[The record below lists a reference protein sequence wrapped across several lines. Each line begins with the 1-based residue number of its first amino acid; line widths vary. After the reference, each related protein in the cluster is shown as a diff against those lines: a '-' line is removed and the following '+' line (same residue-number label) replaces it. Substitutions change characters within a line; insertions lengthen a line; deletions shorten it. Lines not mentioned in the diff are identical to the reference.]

1 MIDEA
6 MGLASMNPMVG
17 TTPTN
22 DIILIRNMD
31 DKDLQDGWDDYA
43 LATTL
48 DRDDAHITKD
58 KNGKLIAR
66 PNKDLDGKLVEIY
79 ICKYDKAKD
88 NFGLLYEMLDTPYED
103 RVLKESI
110 YQLAT
115 GHLALIKESASI
127 DHLLE
132 KVELKKLSKII
143 SSDADNM
150 ERELGQTDRLKNDG
164 EYTPTNPD
172 ETAASGVS
180 LLASA
185 DYIFSEATDLSNDP
199 LLEQKKYI
207 IESLINDIR
216 KDVENVDY

>member
-17 TTPTN
+17 TTPN
-22 DIILIRNMD
+22 NSVMLLHNID
-31 DKDLQDGWDDYA
+31 DKDLSDGWDSYG

-58 KNGKLIAR
+58 KNGKLVTR
-66 PNKDLDGKLVEIY
+66 PNKDLEGKLVEVY
-79 ICKYDKAKD
+79 ICKYEKVQE
-88 NFGLLYEMLDTPYED
+88 NFDTLYDLLDTPYSD

-110 YQLAT
+110 YEMAT
-115 GHLALIKESASI
+115 GHVSLTEDFVKI

-132 KVELKKLSKII
+132 KVELKKISSII
-143 SSDADNM
+143 SSGAESM

-164 EYTPTNPD
+164 SYTPSNPD

-185 DYIFSEATDLSNDP
+185 DYTFAESFGPDDKQ
-199 LLEQKKYI
+199 LENKKAI
-207 IESLINDIR
+207 IETLMCDIK
-216 KDVENVDY
+216 KDLNNGNY

>member
-17 TTPTN
+17 TTPN
-22 DIILIRNMD
+22 NSVMLLHNID
-31 DKDLQDGWDDYA
+31 DKDLSDGWDSYG

-66 PNKDLDGKLVEIY
+66 PNKDLDDKLVEVY
-79 ICKYDKAKD
+79 ICKYEKVQE
-88 NFGLLYEMLDTPYED
+88 NFNKLYDLLDTPYND
-103 RVLKESI
+103 RILKESI
-110 YQLAT
+110 YEMAT
-115 GHLALIKESASI
+115 GHMALTENFAKI

-164 EYTPTNPD
+164 SYTPSNPD

-185 DYIFSEATDLSNDP
+185 DYIFSESFGPYDQQ
-199 LLEQKKYI
+199 LENKKAI
-207 IESLINDIR
+207 IETLMCDIK
-216 KDVENVDY
+216 KDLNNGNY

>member
-17 TTPTN
+17 TTPN
-22 DIILIRNMD
+22 NSVMLLHNID
-31 DKDLQDGWDDYA
+31 DKDLSDGWDSYG

-58 KNGKLIAR
+58 KNGKLVAR
-66 PNKDLDGKLVEIY
+66 PNKELEGKLVEVY
-79 ICKYDKAKD
+79 ICKYEKVQE
-88 NFGLLYEMLDTPYED
+88 NFDTLYDLLDTPYSD
-103 RVLKESI
+103 RILKESI
-110 YQLAT
+110 YEMAT
-115 GHLALIKESASI
+115 GHISLTENFAKI

-132 KVELKKLSKII
+132 KVELKKISSII
-143 SSDADNM
+143 SSGAESM

-164 EYTPTNPD
+164 SYTPSNPD

-185 DYIFSEATDLSNDP
+185 DYTFAESFGPDDKQ
-199 LLEQKKYI
+199 LENKKAI
-207 IESLINDIR
+207 IETLMCDIK
-216 KDVENVDY
+216 KDLNNGNY

>member
-17 TTPTN
+17 TTPN
-22 DIILIRNMD
+22 NSVMLLHNID
-31 DKDLQDGWDDYA
+31 DKDLSDGWDSYG

-66 PNKDLDGKLVEIY
+66 PNKELDGKLVEVY
-79 ICKYDKAKD
+79 ICKYEKVQENFDKLYD
-88 NFGLLYEMLDTPYED
+88 LLDAPYND
-103 RVLKESI
+103 RILKESI
-110 YQLAT
+110 YEMAT
-115 GHLALIKESASI
+115 GHMALTENFAKI

-132 KVELKKLSKII
+132 KVELKKLSAII

-164 EYTPTNPD
+164 SYTPSNPD

-185 DYIFSEATDLSNDP
+185 DYTFSESFGPDDQQ
-199 LLEQKKYI
+199 LENKKAI
-207 IESLINDIR
+207 IETLMCDIK
-216 KDVENVDY
+216 KDLNNGNY

>member
-17 TTPTN
+17 TTPN
-22 DIILIRNMD
+22 NSVMLLHNID
-31 DKDLQDGWDDYA
+31 DKDLSDGWDSYG

-66 PNKDLDGKLVEIY
+66 PNKDLDGKLVEVY
-79 ICKYDKAKD
+79 ICKYEKVQENFDK
-88 NFGLLYEMLDTPYED
+88 LYDLLDTPYND

-110 YQLAT
+110 YEMAT
-115 GHLALIKESASI
+115 GHMALTENFVKI
-127 DHLLE
+127 DYLLE

-164 EYTPTNPD
+164 SYTPSNPD

-185 DYIFSEATDLSNDP
+185 DYTFSESFGPDDQQ
-199 LLEQKKYI
+199 LENKKAI
-207 IESLINDIR
+207 IETLMCDIK
-216 KDVENVDY
+216 KDLNNGNY

>member
-6 MGLASMNPMVG
+6 MGLASMNTMVG
-17 TTPTN
+17 TTPN
-22 DIILIRNMD
+22 NSVMLLHNID
-31 DKDLQDGWDDYA
+31 DKDLSDGWDSYG

-58 KNGKLIAR
+58 KNGKLVAR
-66 PNKDLDGKLVEIY
+66 PNRDLEGKLVEVY
-79 ICKYDKAKD
+79 ICKYDKVQE
-88 NFGLLYEMLDTPYED
+88 NFDSLYNILDTPYES
-103 RVLKESI
+103 RELKQSI
-110 YQLAT
+110 YEMAT
-115 GHLALIKESASI
+115 GHISLTENFAKI

-164 EYTPTNPD
+164 SYTPSNPD

-185 DYIFSEATDLSNDP
+185 DYTFSESFGPEDDQ
-199 LLEQKKYI
+199 LENKKAI
-207 IESLINDIR
+207 IEALMCDIK
-216 KDVENVDY
+216 KDLKNGNY

>member
-17 TTPTN
+17 TTPN
-22 DIILIRNMD
+22 NSVMLLHNID
-31 DKDLQDGWDDYA
+31 DKDLSDGWDSYG

-58 KNGKLIAR
+58 KNGKLVAR
-66 PNKDLDGKLVEIY
+66 PNKDLEGKLVEVY
-79 ICKYDKAKD
+79 ICKYEKVQE
-88 NFGLLYEMLDTPYED
+88 NFDTLYNLLDAPYSN

-110 YQLAT
+110 YEMAT
-115 GHLALIKESASI
+115 GHISLTENFAKI

-132 KVELKKLSKII
+132 KVELKKISSII
-143 SSDADNM
+143 SSGAESM

-164 EYTPTNPD
+164 SYTPSNPD

-185 DYIFSEATDLSNDP
+185 DYTFAESFGPDDKQ
-199 LLEQKKYI
+199 LETKKAI
-207 IESLINDIR
+207 IETLMCDIK
-216 KDVENVDY
+216 KDLNNGNY

>member
-17 TTPTN
+17 TTPN
-22 DIILIRNMD
+22 NSVMLLHNID
-31 DKDLQDGWDDYA
+31 DKDLSDGWDSYG

-58 KNGKLIAR
+58 KNGKLVAR
-66 PNKDLDGKLVEIY
+66 PNKELEGKLVEVY
-79 ICKYDKAKD
+79 ICKYEKVQE
-88 NFGLLYEMLDTPYED
+88 NFDTLYNLLDTPYSD

-110 YQLAT
+110 YEMAT
-115 GHLALIKESASI
+115 GHVSLTENFAKI

-132 KVELKKLSKII
+132 KVELKKISSII
-143 SSDADNM
+143 SSGAESM

-164 EYTPTNPD
+164 SYTPSNPD

-185 DYIFSEATDLSNDP
+185 DYTFAESFGPDDKQ
-199 LLEQKKYI
+199 LENKKAI
-207 IESLINDIR
+207 IETLMCDIK
-216 KDVENVDY
+216 KDLNNGNY

>member
-17 TTPTN
+17 TTPNNTVMLLHN
-22 DIILIRNMD
+22 ID
-31 DKDLQDGWDDYA
+31 DKDLSDGWDSYG

-48 DRDDAHITKD
+48 DKDDAHITKD
-58 KNGKLIAR
+58 KNGKLVAR
-66 PNKDLDGKLVEIY
+66 PNRDLEGKLVEVY
-79 ICKYDKAKD
+79 ICKYEKVQE
-88 NFGLLYEMLDTPYED
+88 NFDTLYDILDTPYES
-103 RVLKESI
+103 RELKQSI
-110 YQLAT
+110 YEMAT
-115 GHLALIKESASI
+115 GHISLTENFAKI

-164 EYTPTNPD
+164 SYTPSNPD

-185 DYIFSEATDLSNDP
+185 DYTFSESFGPEDDQ
-199 LLEQKKYI
+199 LENKKAI
-207 IESLINDIR
+207 IEALMCDIK
-216 KDVENVDY
+216 KDLKNGNY

>member
-17 TTPTN
+17 TTPN
-22 DIILIRNMD
+22 NSVMLLHNID
-31 DKDLQDGWDDYA
+31 DKDLSDGWDSYG

-58 KNGKLIAR
+58 KNGKLVAR
-66 PNKDLDGKLVEIY
+66 PNKDLEGKLVEVY
-79 ICKYDKAKD
+79 ICKYDKVQE
-88 NFGLLYEMLDTPYED
+88 NFDSLYNILDTPYESRD
-103 RVLKESI
+103 LKQSI
-110 YQLAT
+110 YEMAT
-115 GHLALIKESASI
+115 GHISLTENFAKI
-127 DHLLE
+127 DRLLE

-164 EYTPTNPD
+164 SYTPSNPD

-185 DYIFSEATDLSNDP
+185 DYTFSESFGPEDDQ
-199 LLEQKKYI
+199 LENKKAI
-207 IESLINDIR
+207 IEALMCDIK
-216 KDVENVDY
+216 KDLKNGNY

>member
-17 TTPTN
+17 TTPN
-22 DIILIRNMD
+22 NSVMLLHNID
-31 DKDLQDGWDDYA
+31 DKDLSDGWDSYG

-58 KNGKLIAR
+58 KDGKLVAR
-66 PNKDLDGKLVEIY
+66 PNKDLDGKLVEVY
-79 ICKYDKAKD
+79 ICKYEKVQE
-88 NFGLLYEMLDTPYED
+88 NFNALYDLLDTPYND

-110 YQLAT
+110 YEMAT
-115 GHLALIKESASI
+115 GHMALTENFVKI

-164 EYTPTNPD
+164 SYTPSNPD

-185 DYIFSEATDLSNDP
+185 DYTFSESFGPDDQQ
-199 LLEQKKYI
+199 LENKKAI
-207 IESLINDIR
+207 IETLMCDIK
-216 KDVENVDY
+216 KDLNNGNY

>member
-17 TTPTN
+17 TTPN
-22 DIILIRNMD
+22 NSVMLLHNID
-31 DKDLQDGWDDYA
+31 DKDLSDGWDSYG

-58 KNGKLIAR
+58 KNGKLVAR
-66 PNKDLDGKLVEIY
+66 PNKDLDGKLVEVY
-79 ICKYDKAKD
+79 ICKYEKVQE
-88 NFGLLYEMLDTPYED
+88 NFDTLYDLLDTQYND

-110 YQLAT
+110 YEMAT
-115 GHLALIKESASI
+115 GHMPLTENFAKI

-132 KVELKKLSKII
+132 KVELKKLSAII

-164 EYTPTNPD
+164 SYTPSNPD

-185 DYIFSEATDLSNDP
+185 DYTFSESFGPDDKQ
-199 LLEQKKYI
+199 LENKKAI
-207 IESLINDIR
+207 IETLMCDIK
-216 KDVENVDY
+216 KDLNNGNY

>member
-17 TTPTN
+17 TTPN
-22 DIILIRNMD
+22 NSVMLLHNID
-31 DKDLQDGWDDYA
+31 DKDLSDGWDSYG

-48 DRDDAHITKD
+48 DKDDAHITKD
-58 KNGKLIAR
+58 KNGKLVAR
-66 PNKDLDGKLVEIY
+66 PNRDLEGKLVEVY
-79 ICKYDKAKD
+79 ICKYDKVQE
-88 NFGLLYEMLDTPYED
+88 NFDALYNILDTPYES
-103 RVLKESI
+103 RELKQSI
-110 YQLAT
+110 YEMAT
-115 GHLALIKESASI
+115 GHISLTENFAKI

-164 EYTPTNPD
+164 SYTPSNPD
-172 ETAASGVS
+172 ETAANGVS

-185 DYIFSEATDLSNDP
+185 DYTFSESFGPEDDQ
-199 LLEQKKYI
+199 LENKKAI
-207 IESLINDIR
+207 IEALMCDIK
-216 KDVENVDY
+216 KDLKNGNY

>member
-17 TTPTN
+17 TTPN
-22 DIILIRNMD
+22 NSVMLLHNID
-31 DKDLQDGWDDYA
+31 DKDLSDGWDSYG

-58 KNGKLIAR
+58 KNGKLVAR
-66 PNKDLDGKLVEIY
+66 PNKELEGKLVEVY
-79 ICKYDKAKD
+79 ICKYEKVQE
-88 NFGLLYEMLDTPYED
+88 NFDALYNLLDAPYSD

-110 YQLAT
+110 YEMAT
-115 GHLALIKESASI
+115 GHVSLTENFVKI

-132 KVELKKLSKII
+132 KVELKKISSII
-143 SSDADNM
+143 SSGSESM

-164 EYTPTNPD
+164 SYTPSNPD

-185 DYIFSEATDLSNDP
+185 DYTFAESFGPDDKQ
-199 LLEQKKYI
+199 LETKKAI
-207 IESLINDIR
+207 IETLMCDIK
-216 KDVENVDY
+216 KDLKNGNY

>member
-17 TTPTN
+17 TTPN
-22 DIILIRNMD
+22 NSVMLLHNID
-31 DKDLQDGWDDYA
+31 DKDLFDGWDSYG

-48 DRDDAHITKD
+48 DKDDAHITKD
-58 KNGKLIAR
+58 KNGKLVAR
-66 PNKDLDGKLVEIY
+66 PNRDLEGKLVEVY
-79 ICKYDKAKD
+79 ICKYDKVQE
-88 NFGLLYEMLDTPYED
+88 NFDTLYNILDTPYES
-103 RVLKESI
+103 RELKQSI
-110 YQLAT
+110 YEMAT
-115 GHLALIKESASI
+115 GHISLTENFAKI

-164 EYTPTNPD
+164 SYTPSNPD

-185 DYIFSEATDLSNDP
+185 DYTFSESFGPEDDQ
-199 LLEQKKYI
+199 LENKKAI
-207 IESLINDIR
+207 IEALMCDIK
-216 KDVENVDY
+216 KDLKNGNY

>member
-17 TTPTN
+17 TTPN
-22 DIILIRNMD
+22 NSVMLLHNID
-31 DKDLQDGWDDYA
+31 DKDLSDGWDSYG

-66 PNKDLDGKLVEIY
+66 PNKDLDGKLVEVY
-79 ICKYDKAKD
+79 ICKYEKVQENFDK
-88 NFGLLYEMLDTPYED
+88 LYDLLDTSYND

-110 YQLAT
+110 YEMAT
-115 GHLALIKESASI
+115 GHMALTENFAKI

-164 EYTPTNPD
+164 SYTPSNPD

-185 DYIFSEATDLSNDP
+185 DYTFSESFGPDDQQ
-199 LLEQKKYI
+199 LENKKAI
-207 IESLINDIR
+207 IETLMCDIK
-216 KDVENVDY
+216 KDLNNGNY

>member
-17 TTPTN
+17 TTPN
-22 DIILIRNMD
+22 NSVMLLHNID
-31 DKDLQDGWDDYA
+31 DKDLSDGWDSYG

-58 KNGKLIAR
+58 KNGKLVAR
-66 PNKDLDGKLVEIY
+66 PNKELEGKLVEVY
-79 ICKYDKAKD
+79 ICKYEKVQE
-88 NFGLLYEMLDTPYED
+88 NFDTLYNLLDTPYSD

-110 YQLAT
+110 YQMAT
-115 GHLALIKESASI
+115 GHISLTENFVKI

-132 KVELKKLSKII
+132 KVELKKISSII
-143 SSDADNM
+143 SSGAESM

-164 EYTPTNPD
+164 SYTPSNPD

-185 DYIFSEATDLSNDP
+185 DYTFAESFGPDDKQ
-199 LLEQKKYI
+199 LENKKAI
-207 IESLINDIR
+207 IETLMCDIK
-216 KDVENVDY
+216 KDLNNGNY

>member
-17 TTPTN
+17 TTPN
-22 DIILIRNMD
+22 NSVMLLHNID
-31 DKDLQDGWDDYA
+31 DKDLSDGWDSYG

-58 KNGKLIAR
+58 KNGKLVAR
-66 PNKDLDGKLVEIY
+66 PNKDLEGKLVEVY
-79 ICKYDKAKD
+79 ICKYEKVQE
-88 NFGLLYEMLDTPYED
+88 NFDTLYNLLDAPYSD

-110 YQLAT
+110 YEMAT
-115 GHLALIKESASI
+115 GHVSLTEDFVKI

-132 KVELKKLSKII
+132 KVELKKISNII
-143 SSDADNM
+143 SSGAESM

-164 EYTPTNPD
+164 SYTPSNPD

-185 DYIFSEATDLSNDP
+185 DYTFSESFGPDDKQ
-199 LLEQKKYI
+199 LENKKAI
-207 IESLINDIR
+207 IETLMCDIK
-216 KDVENVDY
+216 KDLNNGNY

>member
-17 TTPTN
+17 TTPN
-22 DIILIRNMD
+22 NSVMLLHNID
-31 DKDLQDGWDDYA
+31 DKDLSDGWDSYG

-58 KNGKLIAR
+58 KNGKLVAR
-66 PNKDLDGKLVEIY
+66 PNKELEGKLVEVY
-79 ICKYDKAKD
+79 ICKYEKVQD
-88 NFGLLYEMLDTPYED
+88 NFDTLYNLLDTPYSNRD
-103 RVLKESI
+103 LKESI
-110 YQLAT
+110 YEMAT
-115 GHLALIKESASI
+115 GHVSLTENFAKI

-132 KVELKKLSKII
+132 KVELKKISSII
-143 SSDADNM
+143 SSGAESM

-164 EYTPTNPD
+164 SYTPSNPD

-185 DYIFSEATDLSNDP
+185 DYTFAESFGPDDKQ
-199 LLEQKKYI
+199 LENKKAI
-207 IESLINDIR
+207 IETLMCDIK
-216 KDVENVDY
+216 KDLNNGNY

>member
-17 TTPTN
+17 TTPN
-22 DIILIRNMD
+22 NNVMLLHNID
-31 DKDLQDGWDDYA
+31 DKDLSDGWDSYG

-48 DRDDAHITKD
+48 DKDDAHITKD
-58 KNGKLIAR
+58 KNGKLVAR
-66 PNKDLDGKLVEIY
+66 PNKDLEGKLVEVY
-79 ICKYDKAKD
+79 ICKYDKVQE
-88 NFGLLYEMLDTPYED
+88 NFDALYDILDTSYESRELKQSIYEM
-103 RVLKESI
+103 
-110 YQLAT
+110 AT
-115 GHLALIKESASI
+115 GHISLTENFAKI

-164 EYTPTNPD
+164 SYTPSNPD
-172 ETAASGVS
+172 ETAASGAS

-185 DYIFSEATDLSNDP
+185 DYTFSESFGPEDDQ
-199 LLEQKKYI
+199 LENKKAI
-207 IESLINDIR
+207 IEALMCDIK
-216 KDVENVDY
+216 KDLKNGNY

>member
-17 TTPTN
+17 TTPN
-22 DIILIRNMD
+22 NSVMLLHNID
-31 DKDLQDGWDDYA
+31 DKDLSDGWDSYG

-58 KNGKLIAR
+58 KNGKLVAR
-66 PNKDLDGKLVEIY
+66 PNKELEGKLVEVY
-79 ICKYDKAKD
+79 ICKYEKVQE
-88 NFGLLYEMLDTPYED
+88 NFDSLYDLLDTPYSD

-110 YQLAT
+110 YEMAT
-115 GHLALIKESASI
+115 GHISLTENFAKI

-132 KVELKKLSKII
+132 KVELKKISSII
-143 SSDADNM
+143 SSGAESM

-164 EYTPTNPD
+164 SYTPSNPD

-185 DYIFSEATDLSNDP
+185 DYTFAESFGPDDKQ
-199 LLEQKKYI
+199 LENKKAI
-207 IESLINDIR
+207 IETLMCDIK
-216 KDVENVDY
+216 KDLNNGNY

>member
-17 TTPTN
+17 TTPN
-22 DIILIRNMD
+22 NSVMLLHNID
-31 DKDLQDGWDDYA
+31 DKDLSDGWDSYG

-66 PNKDLDGKLVEIY
+66 PNKDLDDKLVEVY
-79 ICKYDKAKD
+79 ICKYEKVQENFDK
-88 NFGLLYEMLDTPYED
+88 LYDLLDTPYND
-103 RVLKESI
+103 RILKESI
-110 YQLAT
+110 YEMAT
-115 GHLALIKESASI
+115 GHMALTENFAKI

-164 EYTPTNPD
+164 SYTPSNPD

-185 DYIFSEATDLSNDP
+185 DYIFSESFGPNDQQ
-199 LLEQKKYI
+199 LENKKAI
-207 IESLINDIR
+207 IETLMCDIK
-216 KDVENVDY
+216 KDLNNGNY

>member
-17 TTPTN
+17 TTPN
-22 DIILIRNMD
+22 NSVMLLHNID
-31 DKDLQDGWDDYA
+31 DKDLSDGWDSYG

-58 KNGKLIAR
+58 KNGKLVAR
-66 PNKDLDGKLVEIY
+66 PNKELEGKLVEVY
-79 ICKYDKAKD
+79 ICKYEKVQE
-88 NFGLLYEMLDTPYED
+88 NFDALYNLLDTPYSD
-103 RVLKESI
+103 RVLKDSI
-110 YQLAT
+110 YEMAT
-115 GHLALIKESASI
+115 GHVSLTENFVKI

-132 KVELKKLSKII
+132 KVELKKISSII
-143 SSDADNM
+143 SSGAESM

-164 EYTPTNPD
+164 SYTPSNPD

-185 DYIFSEATDLSNDP
+185 DYTFSESFGPDDKQ
-199 LLEQKKYI
+199 LENKKAI
-207 IESLINDIR
+207 IETLMCDIK
-216 KDVENVDY
+216 KDLNNGNY

>member
-17 TTPTN
+17 TTPN
-22 DIILIRNMD
+22 NSVMLLHNID
-31 DKDLQDGWDDYA
+31 DKDLSDGWDSYG
-43 LATTL
+43 LATTV

-66 PNKDLDGKLVEIY
+66 PNKDLDGKLVEVY
-79 ICKYDKAKD
+79 ICKYEKVQENFDK
-88 NFGLLYEMLDTPYED
+88 LYDLLDTSYND

-110 YQLAT
+110 YEMAT
-115 GHLALIKESASI
+115 GHMALTENFAKI

-164 EYTPTNPD
+164 SYTPSNPD

-185 DYIFSEATDLSNDP
+185 DYTFSESFGPDDRQ
-199 LLEQKKYI
+199 LENKKAI
-207 IESLINDIR
+207 IETLMCDIK
-216 KDVENVDY
+216 KDLNNGNY

>member
-17 TTPTN
+17 TTPN
-22 DIILIRNMD
+22 NSVMLLHNID
-31 DKDLQDGWDDYA
+31 DKDLSDGWDSYG

-66 PNKDLDGKLVEIY
+66 PNKDLDGKLVEVY
-79 ICKYDKAKD
+79 ICKYEKVQENFDK
-88 NFGLLYEMLDTPYED
+88 LYDLLDTPYND

-110 YQLAT
+110 YEMAT
-115 GHLALIKESASI
+115 GHMALTENFAKI

-164 EYTPTNPD
+164 SYTPSNPD

-185 DYIFSEATDLSNDP
+185 DYTFSESFGPDDRQ
-199 LLEQKKYI
+199 LENKKAI
-207 IESLINDIR
+207 IETLMCDIK
-216 KDVENVDY
+216 KDLNNGNY

>member
-17 TTPTN
+17 TTPN
-22 DIILIRNMD
+22 NSVMLLHNID
-31 DKDLQDGWDDYA
+31 DKDLSDGWDSYG

-58 KNGKLIAR
+58 KNGKLVAR
-66 PNKDLDGKLVEIY
+66 PNKDLEGKLVEVY
-79 ICKYDKAKD
+79 ICKYEKVQE
-88 NFGLLYEMLDTPYED
+88 NFDTLYNLLDTPYSD

-110 YQLAT
+110 YEMAT
-115 GHLALIKESASI
+115 GHVSLTEDFVKI

-132 KVELKKLSKII
+132 KVELKKISSII
-143 SSDADNM
+143 SSGAESM

-164 EYTPTNPD
+164 SYTPSNPD

-185 DYIFSEATDLSNDP
+185 DYTFSESFGPDDKQ
-199 LLEQKKYI
+199 LETKKAI
-207 IESLINDIR
+207 IETLMCDIK
-216 KDVENVDY
+216 KDLNNGNY

>member
-17 TTPTN
+17 TTPNNTVMLLHN
-22 DIILIRNMD
+22 ID
-31 DKDLQDGWDDYA
+31 DKDLSDGWDSYG

-48 DRDDAHITKD
+48 DKDDAHITKD
-58 KNGKLIAR
+58 KNDKLVAR
-66 PNKDLDGKLVEIY
+66 PNRDLEGKLVEVY
-79 ICKYDKAKD
+79 ICKYDKVQE
-88 NFGLLYEMLDTPYED
+88 NFDTLYNILDTPYES
-103 RVLKESI
+103 RELKQSI
-110 YQLAT
+110 YEMAT
-115 GHLALIKESASI
+115 GHISLTENFAKI

-164 EYTPTNPD
+164 SYTPSNPD

-185 DYIFSEATDLSNDP
+185 DYTFSESFGPEDDQ
-199 LLEQKKYI
+199 LENKKAI
-207 IESLINDIR
+207 IEALMCDIK
-216 KDVENVDY
+216 KDLKNGNY

>member
-17 TTPTN
+17 TTPNNTVMLLHN
-22 DIILIRNMD
+22 ID
-31 DKDLQDGWDDYA
+31 DKDLSDRWDSYG

-48 DRDDAHITKD
+48 DKDDAHITKD
-58 KNGKLIAR
+58 KNGKLVAR
-66 PNKDLDGKLVEIY
+66 PNRDLEGKLVEVY
-79 ICKYDKAKD
+79 ICKYDKVQE
-88 NFGLLYEMLDTPYED
+88 NFDTLYNILDTPYET
-103 RVLKESI
+103 RELKQSI
-110 YQLAT
+110 YEMAT
-115 GHLALIKESASI
+115 GHISLTENFAKI

-164 EYTPTNPD
+164 SYTPSNPD

-185 DYIFSEATDLSNDP
+185 DYTFSESFGPEDDQ
-199 LLEQKKYI
+199 LENKKAI
-207 IESLINDIR
+207 IEALMCDIK
-216 KDVENVDY
+216 KDLKNGNY

>member
-17 TTPTN
+17 TTPN
-22 DIILIRNMD
+22 NSVMLLHNID
-31 DKDLQDGWDDYA
+31 DKDLSNGWDSYG

-58 KNGKLIAR
+58 KNGKLVAR
-66 PNKDLDGKLVEIY
+66 PNKDLEGKLVEVY
-79 ICKYDKAKD
+79 ICKYEKVQE
-88 NFGLLYEMLDTPYED
+88 NFDALYDLLDAPYSD

-110 YQLAT
+110 YEMAT
-115 GHLALIKESASI
+115 GHVSLTEDFVKI

-132 KVELKKLSKII
+132 KVELKKISSII
-143 SSDADNM
+143 SSGAESM

-164 EYTPTNPD
+164 SYTPSNPD

-185 DYIFSEATDLSNDP
+185 DYTFAESFGPDDKQ
-199 LLEQKKYI
+199 LENKKAI
-207 IESLINDIR
+207 IETLMCDIK
-216 KDVENVDY
+216 KDLNNGNY

>member
-17 TTPTN
+17 TTPN
-22 DIILIRNMD
+22 NSVMLLHNID
-31 DKDLQDGWDDYA
+31 DKDLSDGWDSYG

-58 KNGKLIAR
+58 KNGKLVAR
-66 PNKDLDGKLVEIY
+66 PNKDLEGKLVEVY
-79 ICKYDKAKD
+79 ICKYEKVQE
-88 NFGLLYEMLDTPYED
+88 NFDTLYNLLDTPYSD

-110 YQLAT
+110 YEMAT
-115 GHLALIKESASI
+115 GHISLIENFAKI

-132 KVELKKLSKII
+132 KVELKKISNII
-143 SSDADNM
+143 SSGAESM

-164 EYTPTNPD
+164 SYTPSNPD

-185 DYIFSEATDLSNDP
+185 DYTFAESFGPDDKQ
-199 LLEQKKYI
+199 LENKKAI
-207 IESLINDIR
+207 IETLMCDIK
-216 KDVENVDY
+216 KDLNNGNY

>member
-17 TTPTN
+17 TTPN
-22 DIILIRNMD
+22 NSVMLLHNIDY
-31 DKDLQDGWDDYA
+31 KDLSDGWDSYG

-58 KNGKLIAR
+58 KNGKLVAR
-66 PNKDLDGKLVEIY
+66 PNKDLEGKLVEVY
-79 ICKYDKAKD
+79 ICKYEKVQE
-88 NFGLLYEMLDTPYED
+88 NFDTLYNLLDTPYSD

-110 YQLAT
+110 YEMAT
-115 GHLALIKESASI
+115 GHVSLTEDFVKI

-132 KVELKKLSKII
+132 KVELKKISSII
-143 SSDADNM
+143 SSGAESM

-164 EYTPTNPD
+164 SYTPSNPD

-185 DYIFSEATDLSNDP
+185 DYTFAESFGPDDKQ
-199 LLEQKKYI
+199 LETKKAI
-207 IESLINDIR
+207 IETLMCDIK
-216 KDVENVDY
+216 KDLNNGNY

>member
-17 TTPTN
+17 TTPN
-22 DIILIRNMD
+22 NSVMLLHNID
-31 DKDLQDGWDDYA
+31 DKDLSDGWDSYG

-66 PNKDLDGKLVEIY
+66 PNKDLDGKLVEVY
-79 ICKYDKAKD
+79 ICKYEKVQENFDKLYD
-88 NFGLLYEMLDTPYED
+88 LLGTPYND
-103 RVLKESI
+103 RILKESI
-110 YQLAT
+110 YEMAT
-115 GHLALIKESASI
+115 GHMALTENFAKI

-164 EYTPTNPD
+164 SYTPSNPD

-180 LLASA
+180 LLASV
-185 DYIFSEATDLSNDP
+185 DYIFSESFGPDDQQIEN
-199 LLEQKKYI
+199 KKAI
-207 IESLINDIR
+207 IETLMCDIK
-216 KDVENVDY
+216 KDLNNGNY

>member
-17 TTPTN
+17 TTPN
-22 DIILIRNMD
+22 NSVMLLHNID
-31 DKDLQDGWDDYA
+31 DKDLSDGWDSYG

-58 KNGKLIAR
+58 KNGKLVAR
-66 PNKDLDGKLVEIY
+66 PNRDLEGKLVEVY
-79 ICKYDKAKD
+79 ICKYENVQE
-88 NFGLLYEMLDTPYED
+88 NFDVLYNILDTPYEF
-103 RVLKESI
+103 RELKQSI
-110 YQLAT
+110 YEMAT
-115 GHLALIKESASI
+115 GHISLTENFAKI

-164 EYTPTNPD
+164 SYTPSNPD

-185 DYIFSEATDLSNDP
+185 DYTFSESFGPEDDQ
-199 LLEQKKYI
+199 LENKKAI
-207 IESLINDIR
+207 IEALMCDIK
-216 KDVENVDY
+216 KDLKNGNY

>member
-17 TTPTN
+17 TTPN
-22 DIILIRNMD
+22 NSVMLLHNID
-31 DKDLQDGWDDYA
+31 DKDLFDGWDSYG

-58 KNGKLIAR
+58 KNGKLVAR
-66 PNKDLDGKLVEIY
+66 PNRDLEGKLVEVY
-79 ICKYDKAKD
+79 ICKYDKVQE
-88 NFGLLYEMLDTPYED
+88 NFDTLYNILDIPYESRELKQSIYEM
-103 RVLKESI
+103 
-110 YQLAT
+110 AT
-115 GHLALIKESASI
+115 GHISLTENFAKI

-143 SSDADNM
+143 SSDVDNM

-164 EYTPTNPD
+164 SYTPSNPD

-185 DYIFSEATDLSNDP
+185 DYTFSESFGPEDDQ
-199 LLEQKKYI
+199 LENKKAI
-207 IESLINDIR
+207 IEALMCDIK
-216 KDVENVDY
+216 KDLKNGNY

>member
-17 TTPTN
+17 TTPN
-22 DIILIRNMD
+22 NSVMLLHNID
-31 DKDLQDGWDDYA
+31 DKDLSDGWDSYG

-58 KNGKLIAR
+58 KNGKLVAR
-66 PNKDLDGKLVEIY
+66 PNKDLEGKLVEVY
-79 ICKYDKAKD
+79 ICKYDKVQE
-88 NFGLLYEMLDTPYED
+88 NFDTLYNILDTPYESRD
-103 RVLKESI
+103 LKQSI
-110 YQLAT
+110 YEMAT
-115 GHLALIKESASI
+115 GHISLTENFAKI

-164 EYTPTNPD
+164 SYTPSNPD

-185 DYIFSEATDLSNDP
+185 DYTFSESFGPEDDQ
-199 LLEQKKYI
+199 LENKKAI
-207 IESLINDIR
+207 IEALMCDIK
-216 KDVENVDY
+216 KDLKNGNY

>member
-17 TTPTN
+17 TTPN
-22 DIILIRNMD
+22 NSVMLLHNID
-31 DKDLQDGWDDYA
+31 DKDLSDGWDSYG

-66 PNKDLDGKLVEIY
+66 PNKDLDGKLVEVY
-79 ICKYDKAKD
+79 ICKYEKVQE
-88 NFGLLYEMLDTPYED
+88 NFNALYDLLDTTYND

-110 YQLAT
+110 YEMAT
-115 GHLALIKESASI
+115 GHMALTENFVKI

-132 KVELKKLSKII
+132 KVELKKLSAII

-164 EYTPTNPD
+164 SYTPSNPD

-185 DYIFSEATDLSNDP
+185 DYTFSESFGPDDQQ
-199 LLEQKKYI
+199 LENKKAI
-207 IESLINDIR
+207 IETLMCDIK
-216 KDVENVDY
+216 KDLNNGNY

>member
-17 TTPTN
+17 TTPN
-22 DIILIRNMD
+22 NSVMLLHNID
-31 DKDLQDGWDDYA
+31 DKDLSDGWDSYG

-58 KNGKLIAR
+58 ENGKLVAR
-66 PNKDLDGKLVEIY
+66 PNKELEGKLVEVY
-79 ICKYDKAKD
+79 ICKYEKVQE
-88 NFGLLYEMLDTPYED
+88 NFDTLYNLLDTPYSD

-110 YQLAT
+110 YEMAT
-115 GHLALIKESASI
+115 GHISLTENFAKI

-132 KVELKKLSKII
+132 KVELKKISSII
-143 SSDADNM
+143 SSGAESM

-164 EYTPTNPD
+164 SYTPSNPD

-185 DYIFSEATDLSNDP
+185 DYTFAESFGPDDKQ
-199 LLEQKKYI
+199 LETKKAI
-207 IESLINDIR
+207 IETLMCDIK
-216 KDVENVDY
+216 KDLNNGNY

>member
-17 TTPTN
+17 TTPN
-22 DIILIRNMD
+22 NSVMLLHNID
-31 DKDLQDGWDDYA
+31 DKDLSDGWDSYG

-58 KNGKLIAR
+58 KNGKLVAR
-66 PNKDLDGKLVEIY
+66 PNKDLEGKLVEVY
-79 ICKYDKAKD
+79 ICKYENVQE
-88 NFGLLYEMLDTPYED
+88 NFDSLYNILDTPYESRD
-103 RVLKESI
+103 LKQSI
-110 YQLAT
+110 YEMAT
-115 GHLALIKESASI
+115 GHISLTENFAKI

-164 EYTPTNPD
+164 SYTPSNPD

-185 DYIFSEATDLSNDP
+185 DYTFSESFGPEDDQ
-199 LLEQKKYI
+199 LENKKAI
-207 IESLINDIR
+207 IEALMCDIK
-216 KDVENVDY
+216 KDLKNGNY

>member
-17 TTPTN
+17 TTPN
-22 DIILIRNMD
+22 NSVMLLHNID
-31 DKDLQDGWDDYA
+31 DKDLSDGWDSYG

-66 PNKDLDGKLVEIY
+66 PNKDLDDKLVEVY
-79 ICKYDKAKD
+79 ICKYEKVQE
-88 NFGLLYEMLDTPYED
+88 NFNKLYDLLDTPYND
-103 RVLKESI
+103 RILKESI
-110 YQLAT
+110 YEMAT
-115 GHLALIKESASI
+115 GHMALTENFAKI

-164 EYTPTNPD
+164 SYTPSNPD

-185 DYIFSEATDLSNDP
+185 DYIFSESFGPDDQQ
-199 LLEQKKYI
+199 LENKKAI
-207 IESLINDIR
+207 IETLMCDIK
-216 KDVENVDY
+216 KDLNNGNY